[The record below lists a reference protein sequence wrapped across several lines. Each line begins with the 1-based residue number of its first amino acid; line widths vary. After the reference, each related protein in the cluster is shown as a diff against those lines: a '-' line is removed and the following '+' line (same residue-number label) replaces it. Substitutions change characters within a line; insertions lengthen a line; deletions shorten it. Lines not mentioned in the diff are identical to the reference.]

1 MAMSWVQ
8 NMVAP
13 SRLSEGAFIEDIVQ
27 MFERKS
33 EAIFKCQIQALLM
46 RPDATQVLQQVC
58 VPTMVMAGEFDGWA
72 PPSQHQAMADLI
84 PAHPAI
90 DVVTGAGHMMMME
103 APEAVAECFVRWLK
117 A

>member
-1 MAMSWVQ
+1 MAFNWVQ

-13 SRLSEGAFIEDIVQ
+13 SRLKDAAFIEEIVQ

-33 EAIFKCQIQALLM
+33 EAIFKCQIQALLT
-46 RPDATQVLQQVC
+46 RPDATHVLQQVK
-58 VPTMVMAGEFDGWA
+58 VPALVMAGEFDGWA

-84 PAHPAI
+84 PAHPGI
-90 DVVTGAGHMMMME
+90 DVITGSGHMMMME

>member
-1 MAMSWVQ
+1 
-8 NMVAP
+8 MVAP
-13 SRLSEGAFIEDIVQ
+13 SRLKEAALIEDIVQ

-33 EAIFKCQIQALLM
+33 EAIFKCQIQALLTP
-46 RPDATQVLQQVC
+46 PDATQVLQQVH
-58 VPTMVMAGEFDGWA
+58 VPALVMAGEFDGWA

-84 PAHPAI
+84 PAHPLI
-90 DVVTGAGHMMMME
+90 DVITGSGHMLMME